1 MSVGFNSDINT
12 YNQQTQ
18 NTMSRVSTSNAPEL
32 INKPIEKVQNVISNT
47 VDTFVKEPQDE
58 EKKKSH
64 KAAITA
70 GSSVLVLTALI
81 ALLNPQFSSKF
92 VNKLKGMA
100 HKASANVQ
108 NNKDDVVKK
117 FKFN

>member
-81 ALLNPQFSSKF
+81 ALLNPQFSAVYPSYMRA
-92 VNKLKGMA
+92 VI
-100 HKASANVQ
+100 
-108 NNKDDVVKK
+108 NNTLTVYI
-117 FKFN
+117 NYYTC